1 MKFNFYYEKKRFMHT
16 VQNPDFDVILIED
29 FELETFRI
37 LGEMVF
43 LFRVV

>member
-1 MKFNFYYEKKRFMHT
+1 MKLNFHKEKKRVIFKPL
-16 VQNPDFDVILIED
+16 NPDYDVIIIED
-29 FELETFRI
+29 FELETFRV

>member
-1 MKFNFYYEKKRFMHT
+1 MSFCKDKKRVILKPLNT
-16 VQNPDFDVILIED
+16 DYDVIIIED
-29 FELETFRI
+29 HELETFRI

>member
-1 MKFNFYYEKKRFMHT
+1 MKTSFCKDKKRVILKPF
-16 VQNPDFDVILIED
+16 NPEYDVIIVEE

-43 LFRVV
+43 LFRVI